1 MVLCTKSFLLYYDEK
16 GDDGLF
22 SKNNLYALSHEES
35 AQSFLNNEKIV
46 FINEDDLH
54 GICPSI
60 SFTGNKDAWE
70 ALALKHFIF

>member
-22 SKNNLYALSHEES
+22 SRSMLKAMLL
-35 AQSFLNNEKIV
+35 FLPQLHQG
-46 FINEDDLH
+46 DDLH